1 MKPVLIYITTASAA
15 EAEEIARALLEARLI
30 ASANI
35 IPGAV
40 SLYRWQGKI
49 EEAAECVLIAKTRE
63 GLADAAVQ
71 RAEQMHSYECP
82 GILVL
87 PVQSGSADYLD
98 WIADETGDLK

>member
-1 MKPVLIYITTASAA
+1 MKPVLIFITTANEA
-15 EAEEIARALLEARLI
+15 EAKEIARALLEARLI

-40 SLYRWQGKI
+40 SLFRWRGEM
-49 EEAAECVLIAKTRE
+49 EEKPECVLIAKTRE
-63 GLADAAVQ
+63 ELAEAAVRQ
-71 RAEQMHSYECP
+71 AEELHSYECP

-87 PVQSGSADYLD
+87 PVASGNRNYLE